1 MPRVHK
7 RKRNR
12 VTDTLADPLAAP
24 TVPTLKEFMWKEL
37 ADVLQ
42 INSTGSLTG
51 KDFSS
56 LAMKKFR

>member
-1 MPRVHK
+1 M
-7 RKRNR
+7 
-12 VTDTLADPLAAP
+12 TDTLADPLAAP